1 MLREKWRLARLS
13 ILKLSMSLT
22 ILLVGIVFAV
32 FLGVLMYVISL
43 LWELPALTMYEIA
56 VVGGIFFIFIEYL
69 IGPSVVTHAMN
80 LHYLDS
86 GDNPWLEQT
95 VKGFADKS
103 GLPMPR
109 LAIVPDE
116 TPNAFVFGRTAKG
129 ATLAVHEGL
138 LGKLDEGEV
147 EGLLGHEFGHLH
159 HRDYLVMTALAA
171 VPVLAYMIARV
182 SFEAMEHGRI
192 RVRGKGGALV
202 IVTVIAAA
210 AISYVVYLIAQLCV
224 RRLSRLREQYA
235 DAYSAY
241 LTGSPR
247 ELESALTK
255 ITYGLSLSPKN
266 PSGARTFFICDPAQA
281 KLECQDIIVNKEEFD
296 LDRDGVLDEHELEL
310 AMEKEA
316 QNTWRKI
323 NLLFATH
330 PPTYKRILLLRE
342 IEKEMD
348 SGEFTG
354 DRIYEHV

>member
-1 MLREKWRLARLS
+1 M
-13 ILKLSMSLT
+13 T
-22 ILLVGIVFAV
+22 ILLVGTVFAV

-43 LWELPALTMYEIA
+43 LWELPPLTMYGIA
-56 VVGGIFFIFIEYL
+56 VVGAGFFILIEYL
-69 IGPSVVTHAMN
+69 IGPSIVSHAMD
-80 LHYLDS
+80 LRYLDS
-86 GDNPWLEQT
+86 GENPWLEKT
-95 VKGFADKS
+95 VNGLADKS
-103 GLPMPR
+103 GVPVPK
-109 LAIVPDE
+109 LAIVSDE

-138 LGKLDEGEV
+138 LRNLSEEEIEGV
-147 EGLLGHEFGHLH
+147 IGHEFGHIH

-171 VPVLAYMIARV
+171 VPVLAYLIARL
-182 SFEAMEHGRI
+182 SFEGLAHGRI
-192 RVRGKGGALV
+192 RPRGKGGALV
-202 IVTVIAAA
+202 IATIIAAA
-210 AISYVVYLIAQLCV
+210 AISYVAYLVAQLCV

-247 ELESALTK
+247 DLESALTK
-255 ITYGLSLSPKN
+255 ISYGLSLSPKN

-281 KLECQDIIVNKEEFD
+281 KLECQGIIENKEEFD
-296 LDRDGVLDEHELEL
+296 LDKNGVLDERELEL

-348 SGEFTG
+348 SGEFTSE
-354 DRIYEHV
+354 RIYAHI

>member
-1 MLREKWRLARLS
+1 LARLS
-13 ILKLSMSLT
+13 VLKLSMSMT
-22 ILLVGIVFAV
+22 ILLVGTVFAV

-43 LWELPALTMYEIA
+43 LWELPPLTMYGIA
-56 VVGGIFFIFIEYL
+56 VVGAGFFILIEYL
-69 IGPSVVTHAMN
+69 IGPSIVSHAMD
-80 LHYLDS
+80 LRYLDS
-86 GDNPWLEQT
+86 GENPWLEKT
-95 VKGFADKS
+95 VNGLADKS
-103 GLPMPR
+103 GVPVPK
-109 LAIVPDE
+109 LAIVSDE

-138 LGKLDEGEV
+138 LRNLSEEEIEGV
-147 EGLLGHEFGHLH
+147 IGHEFGHIH

-171 VPVLAYMIARV
+171 VPVLAYLIARL
-182 SFEAMEHGRI
+182 SFEGLAHGRI
-192 RVRGKGGALV
+192 RPRGKGGALV
-202 IVTVIAAA
+202 IATIIAAA
-210 AISYVVYLIAQLCV
+210 AISYVAYLVAQLCV

-247 ELESALTK
+247 DLESALTK
-255 ITYGLSLSPKN
+255 ISYGLSLSPKN

-281 KLECQDIIVNKEEFD
+281 KLECQGIIENKEEFD
-296 LDRDGVLDEHELEL
+296 LDKNGVLDERELEL

-348 SGEFTG
+348 SGEFTSE
-354 DRIYEHV
+354 RIYAHI

>member
-1 MLREKWRLARLS
+1 L
-13 ILKLSMSLT
+13 
-22 ILLVGIVFAV
+22 
-32 FLGVLMYVISL
+32 
-43 LWELPALTMYEIA
+43 
-56 VVGGIFFIFIEYL
+56 
-69 IGPSVVTHAMN
+69 
-80 LHYLDS
+80 
-86 GDNPWLEQT
+86 
-95 VKGFADKS
+95 ADKS
-103 GLPMPR
+103 GLPVPR

-138 LGKLDEGEV
+138 LKNLNEREV
-147 EGLLGHEFGHLH
+147 EGVIGHEFGHLH

-171 VPVLAYMIARV
+171 VPVLAYIIARV
-182 SFEAMEHGRI
+182 SFEAMSHGRI
-192 RVRGKGGALV
+192 RVKGKGGALV
-202 IVTVIAAA
+202 ILTVIVAA

-241 LTGSPR
+241 LTGNPR

-281 KLECQDIIVNKEEFD
+281 KLECQDILENKEEFD
-296 LDRDGVLDEHELEL
+296 LDKNDVLDEHELEL

-348 SGEFTG
+348 SGKFSS

>member
-1 MLREKWRLARLS
+1 LA
-13 ILKLSMSLT
+13 
-22 ILLVGIVFAV
+22 GA
-32 FLGVLMYVISL
+32 G
-43 LWELPALTMYEIA
+43 
-56 VVGGIFFIFIEYL
+56 FFTLAEYL
-69 IGPSVVTHAMN
+69 IGPSVVSRATD
-80 LHYLDS
+80 LRYLDS
-86 GDNPWLEQT
+86 GENPWLKQT
-95 VKGFADKS
+95 VKGLADKS
-103 GLPMPR
+103 GLPVPR
-109 LAIVPDE
+109 LAIAPDE

-129 ATLAVHEGL
+129 ATLAVHKGL
-138 LGKLDEGEV
+138 LTNLNKEEV
-147 EGLLGHEFGHLH
+147 EGVIGHEFGHIH

-171 VPVLAYMIARV
+171 VPVLAYIIARV

-192 RVRGKGGALV
+192 RVRGKGGGLV
-202 IVTVIAAA
+202 VVTVIVAA
-210 AISYVVYLIAQLCV
+210 AISYAVYLIAQLCV
-224 RRLSRLREQYA
+224 RRLSRLREHYA

-281 KLECQDIIVNKEEFD
+281 KLECQDILENKEEFD
-296 LDRDGVLDEHELEL
+296 LDKNGVLDEHELEL

-323 NLLFATH
+323 NMLFATH

-348 SGEFTG
+348 SGEFTS
-354 DRIYEHV
+354 DRIYAHV

>member
-1 MLREKWRLARLS
+1 
-13 ILKLSMSLT
+13 MSGT

-32 FLGVLMYVISL
+32 FLGVLMYVISF
-43 LWELPALTMYEIA
+43 LWELPALVMYEIA
-56 VVGGIFFIFIEYL
+56 VVGGILFIGLEYL
-69 IGPSVVTHAMN
+69 IGPSVVSHAAN

-86 GDNPWLEQT
+86 GENSWLEQT
-95 VKGFADKS
+95 VKELADKS
-103 GLPMPR
+103 RLPMPR

-138 LGKLDEGEV
+138 LKNLNEKEV
-147 EGLLGHEFGHLH
+147 EGVIGHEFGHLH

-171 VPVLAYMIARV
+171 VPMLAYIIARV
-182 SFEAMEHGRI
+182 SFEALGHGQI
-192 RVRGKGGALV
+192 RVKGKGGALV
-202 IVTVIAAA
+202 IVTVVAAA
-210 AISYVVYLIAQLCV
+210 AISYLVYLIAQLCV
-224 RRLSRLREQYA
+224 RRLSRLREHYA

-281 KLECQDIIVNKEEFD
+281 KLECLGIIENKEEFD
-296 LDRDGVLDEHELEL
+296 LDKNGVLDEHELES

-316 QNTWRKI
+316 QNTWKKV

-348 SGEFTG
+348 SGQFTG

>member
-1 MLREKWRLARLS
+1 
-13 ILKLSMSLT
+13 
-22 ILLVGIVFAV
+22 
-32 FLGVLMYVISL
+32 MYG
-43 LWELPALTMYEIA
+43 IA
-56 VVGGIFFIFIEYL
+56 VVGAGFFILIEYL
-69 IGPSVVTHAMN
+69 IGPSIVSHAMD
-80 LHYLDS
+80 LRYLDS
-86 GDNPWLEQT
+86 GENPWLEKT
-95 VKGFADKS
+95 VNGLADKS
-103 GLPMPR
+103 GVPVPK
-109 LAIVPDE
+109 LAIVSDE

-138 LGKLDEGEV
+138 LRNLSEEEIEGV
-147 EGLLGHEFGHLH
+147 IGHEFGHIH

-171 VPVLAYMIARV
+171 VPVLAYLIARL
-182 SFEAMEHGRI
+182 SFEGLAHGRI
-192 RVRGKGGALV
+192 RPRGKGGALV
-202 IVTVIAAA
+202 IATIIAAA
-210 AISYVVYLIAQLCV
+210 AISYVAYLVAQLCV

-247 ELESALTK
+247 DLESALTK
-255 ITYGLSLSPKN
+255 ISYGLSLSPKN

-281 KLECQDIIVNKEEFD
+281 KLECQGIIENKEEFD
-296 LDRDGVLDEHELEL
+296 LDKNGVLDERELEL

-348 SGEFTG
+348 SGEFTSE
-354 DRIYEHV
+354 RIYAHI

>member
-1 MLREKWRLARLS
+1 LARLS
-13 ILKLSMSLT
+13 VLKLSMSLT

-32 FLGVLMYVISL
+32 FLGVLMYAISL
-43 LWELPALTMYEIA
+43 LWELPPLIMYEIA
-56 VVGGIFFIFIEYL
+56 VVGAGFFILVEYL
-69 IGPSVVTHAMN
+69 IGPSIVSRAAR
-80 LHYLDS
+80 LRYLDS
-86 GDNPWLEQT
+86 GENPWLEQT
-95 VKGFADKS
+95 VKGLADKS
-103 GLPMPR
+103 GLPVPR
-109 LAIVPDE
+109 LAIVRDE

-138 LGKLDEGEV
+138 LRRLNEGEV
-147 EGLLGHEFGHLH
+147 EGVIGHELGHLH

-171 VPVLAYMIARV
+171 VPVLAYLIARV
-182 SFEAMEHGRI
+182 SFEAVEHGGI
-192 RVRGKGGALV
+192 RVRGKGGGLVVMTV
-202 IVTVIAAA
+202 IVAA
-210 AISYVVYLIAQLCV
+210 AISYVVYLVAQLCV

-255 ITYGLSLSPKN
+255 ITYGLSLSPKH

-281 KLECQDIIVNKEEFD
+281 KLECQDILDNKEEFD
-296 LDRDGVLDEHELEL
+296 LDKDGVLDEHELEL

-348 SGEFTG
+348 SGKFTSE
-354 DRIYEHV
+354 RIYEHV

>member
-1 MLREKWRLARLS
+1 MARLS
-13 ILKLSMSLT
+13 VLKLSMSMT
-22 ILLVGIVFAV
+22 ILLVGIVFAL

-43 LWELPALTMYEIA
+43 LWELPPLIMYEIA
-56 VVGGIFFIFIEYL
+56 VVGAVLFIFVEYL
-69 IGPSVVTHAMN
+69 IGPSVVSHATN
-80 LHYLDS
+80 LRYLDS
-86 GDNPWLEQT
+86 SENPWLEQT
-95 VKGFADKS
+95 VKGLADKS
-103 GLPMPR
+103 GLPVPK

-138 LGKLDEGEV
+138 LENLNEGEV
-147 EGLLGHEFGHLH
+147 EGVIGHEFGHLH

-171 VPVLAYMIARV
+171 VPVLAYIIARV
-182 SFEAMEHGRI
+182 SFEAMSHGRI
-192 RVRGKGGALV
+192 RVRGKGGGLV
-202 IVTVIAAA
+202 IVTVLAAA

-241 LTGSPR
+241 LTENPR

-255 ITYGLSLSPKN
+255 ISYGLSLSPKN

-281 KLECQDIIVNKEEFD
+281 KLECQDILDKKDEYD
-296 LDRDGVLDEHELEL
+296 LDRNGVLDEHELEL

-342 IEKEMD
+342 IEKEIN
-348 SGEFTG
+348 SGKFTN

>member
-1 MLREKWRLARLS
+1 MARLS
-13 ILKLSMSLT
+13 ILKLSMSMT

-32 FLGVLMYVISL
+32 FLAVLMYVISL
-43 LWELPALTMYEIA
+43 LWELPPLTMYGIA
-56 VVGGIFFIFIEYL
+56 VVGAGFFILAEYL
-69 IGPSVVTHAMN
+69 IGPSVVSRATD
-80 LHYLDS
+80 LRYLGS
-86 GDNPWLEQT
+86 GENPWLEET
-95 VKGFADKS
+95 VKGLADKS
-103 GLPMPR
+103 GLPVPR

-129 ATLAVHEGL
+129 ATLAVHKGL
-138 LGKLDEGEV
+138 LTNLNKEEV
-147 EGLLGHEFGHLH
+147 EGVIGHEFGHLH

-171 VPVLAYMIARV
+171 VPVLAYLIARV

-192 RVRGKGGALV
+192 RARGKGGGLV
-202 IVTVIAAA
+202 VVTIIVSA

-224 RRLSRLREQYA
+224 RRLSRLREHYA

-247 ELESALTK
+247 QLESALTK

-281 KLECQDIIVNKEEFD
+281 KLECQGILENKEEFD
-296 LDRDGVLDEHELEL
+296 LDKNGVLDEHELEL

-316 QNTWRKI
+316 QSTWRKI
-323 NLLFATH
+323 NMLFATH

-342 IEKEMD
+342 IEKETD
-348 SGEFTG
+348 SGKFAS
-354 DRIYEHV
+354 DRIYAHV

>member
-1 MLREKWRLARLS
+1 LARLS
-13 ILKLSMSLT
+13 ILKLSMSMT

-32 FLGVLMYVISL
+32 FLAVLMYVISL
-43 LWELPALTMYEIA
+43 LWELPPLTMYEIA
-56 VVGGIFFIFIEYL
+56 VVGAGFFILAEYL
-69 IGPSVVTHAMN
+69 IGPSIVTHATD
-80 LHYLDS
+80 LRYLNS
-86 GDNPWLEQT
+86 GENPWLEQT
-95 VKGFADKS
+95 VKGLADKS
-103 GLPMPR
+103 GLPVPK

-129 ATLAVHEGL
+129 ATLAVHKGL
-138 LGKLDEGEV
+138 LTNLNKDEV
-147 EGLLGHEFGHLH
+147 EGVIGHEFGHLH

-171 VPVLAYMIARV
+171 VPVLAYIIARV
-182 SFEAMEHGRI
+182 SFEAMAHGRI
-192 RVRGKGGALV
+192 RARGKGGGLV
-202 IVTVIAAA
+202 VITIIAAA

-224 RRLSRLREQYA
+224 RRLSRLREHYA

-247 ELESALTK
+247 QLESALTK

-281 KLECQDIIVNKEEFD
+281 KLECQGILENKEEFD
-296 LDRDGVLDEHELEL
+296 LDKNGVLDEHELEL

-323 NLLFATH
+323 NMLFATH

-348 SGEFTG
+348 SGEFTS
-354 DRIYEHV
+354 DRIYAHV

>member
-1 MLREKWRLARLS
+1 MARLAV
-13 ILKLSMSLT
+13 LKLSMSLT

-32 FLGVLMYVISL
+32 FLGALMFVFSL
-43 LWELPALTMYEIA
+43 LWELPPLSMFETAA
-56 VVGGIFFIFIEYL
+56 VGAGLFVFAEYL
-69 IGPSVVTHAMN
+69 IGPWIVSRAAD
-80 LHYLDS
+80 LRYLDP
-86 GDNPWLEQT
+86 GENPWLEQT
-95 VKGFADKS
+95 VKGLADKI
-103 GLPMPR
+103 GLPMPG
-109 LAIVPDE
+109 LAVVSDE
-116 TPNAFVFGRTAKG
+116 TPNAFVFGRTAKS

-138 LGKLDEGEV
+138 LKSLNENEIEGV
-147 EGLLGHEFGHLH
+147 IGHEFGHLH

-171 VPVLAYMIARV
+171 VPVLAYLIARL
-182 SFEAMEHGRI
+182 SFEGLAHGRI

-202 IVTVIAAA
+202 VATIVVAA
-210 AISYVVYLIAQLCV
+210 AISYVAYLVAQLCV

-235 DAYSAY
+235 DAYSAF
-241 LTGSPR
+241 LTGKPR

-255 ITYGLSLSPKN
+255 IAYGLSLSPKN

-281 KLECQDIIVNKEEFD
+281 KLECEGILDNKEEYD
-296 LDRDGVLDEHELEL
+296 LDKNGVLDEHELEL

-348 SGEFTG
+348 SGRFMS
-354 DRIYEHV
+354 DRIYEKV

>member
-1 MLREKWRLARLS
+1 LARLS
-13 ILKLSMSLT
+13 VLKLSMSIT
-22 ILLVGIVFAV
+22 ILLVGVVFAV

-43 LWELPALTMYEIA
+43 LWELPALIMYEIA
-56 VVGGIFFIFIEYL
+56 VVGGVLFILVEYL
-69 IGPSVVTHAMN
+69 IGPSIVSHATN
-80 LHYLDS
+80 LRYLES
-86 GDNPWLEQT
+86 GENPWLEKT
-95 VKGFADKS
+95 VKGLADKS
-103 GLPMPR
+103 GLPVPR
-109 LAIVPDE
+109 LALVPNA

-138 LGKLDEGEV
+138 LKNLNEGEV
-147 EGLLGHEFGHLH
+147 EGVIGHEFGHLH
-159 HRDYLVMTALAA
+159 HKDYLVMTALAA
-171 VPVLAYMIARV
+171 VPVLAYIIARV
-182 SFEAMEHGRI
+182 SFEALSRGRI
-192 RVRGKGGALV
+192 RVRGKGGGLV

-210 AISYVVYLIAQLCV
+210 AISYIVYLIAQLCV

-255 ITYGLSLSPKN
+255 ITYGLSLSPEN

-281 KLECQDIIVNKEEFD
+281 KLECQDIIENKEEFD
-296 LDRDGVLDEHELEL
+296 LDKDGVLDEHELEL
-310 AMEKEA
+310 AMEREA

-342 IEKEMD
+342 IEEEMN
-348 SGEFTG
+348 SGKFTS
-354 DRIYEHV
+354 DRIYECV